1 VTWIDKEG
9 MMGFGEILFYVFV
22 FPGILFLLAW
32 TFFAFYFFRKAL
44 AYIHRRVG
52 PHYNGPGGAYQT
64 VFDIFKLLG
73 KESITPRTADTYLF
87 NIIPILTPVIAS
99 LPVIL
104 IPWTPLINNGHGIL
118 DTQYGLLGIV
128 VLIGVEP
135 FLLFLTGFGSDN
147 KYSFLGGMRV
157 LVQMLSMEAAFFL
170 SALSPA
176 LFFGTM
182 NLYNIQTQS
191 SFTSTLI
198 LLPGAVLFVISML
211 GILQQPPFNIPE
223 AEQEIVYGFY
233 TEYSGTN
240 YVLLKLA
247 ENMEFLVVS
256 ATAAVLFFGGY
267 QGIFMDSF
275 WWLFIKITVLLFIV
289 LVVRAATPRLRLDQ
303 MLKFSWS
310 WLTPAAI
317 LNLVWISF
325 AKIYLL
331 GM

>member
-1 VTWIDKEG
+1 
-9 MMGFGEILFYVFV
+9 MGFGEILFYILV
-22 FPGILFLLAW
+22 FPGLLFLLAW

-52 PHYNGPGGAYQT
+52 PHYNGPGGSLQT
-64 VFDIFKLLG
+64 VYDIFKLLS
-73 KESITPRTADTYLF
+73 KESITPKTVDTYLF
-87 NIIPILTPVIAS
+87 NIIPILTPVVAS
-99 LPVIL
+99 MPVIL

-118 DTQYGLLGIV
+118 DTTYGLLGIV

-170 SALSPA
+170 AALSPA
-176 LFFGTM
+176 LLFGTM
-182 NLYNIQTQS
+182 NLYDIQMGTGLS
-191 SFTSTLI
+191 SSLVLF
-198 LLPGAVLFVISML
+198 PGAILFVIAML
-211 GILQQPPFNIPE
+211 GILQQPPFNLPE

-240 YVLLKLA
+240 YVLLKFA
-247 ENMEFLVVS
+247 EFVEFLVVS
-256 ATAAVLFFGGY
+256 ATAVVLFFGGY
-267 QGIFMDSF
+267 KGIFMDSF
-275 WWLFIKITVLLFIV
+275 ICLFLKIAIILFVV

-310 WLTPAAI
+310 WLTPLAI
-317 LNLVWISF
+317 LNLVWIAF
-325 AKIYLL
+325 AKIYIL